1 MLPFESPTASP
12 TSWLTLIG
20 SELVEVPKELER
32 EVERLKESLRKGLLG
47 NYEELDSL
55 LEELLPRV
63 WKLRIQASP
72 LLAKI
77 NLAEALKKVE
87 LEFAL
92 IPQKIPALA
101 DATEK
106 LQFGLHLMTGLAEKL
121 LATHPEITRE
131 MSQPVFAG
139 EAPTWEEIKHGVL
152 VDSNSGNVAFNL
164 LEGSLRIE
172 LLLFA
177 LDLAADEQLS
187 LDAGI
192 CYELNYQ
199 SAVAV
204 KSYASAFGLDKK
216 EMPWHTPPYTA
227 LEELLLEGPVVSEA
241 EMKYVHEKRSH
252 LNTWK

>member
-1 MLPFESPTASP
+1 MLPFDSPTVSP
-12 TSWLTLIG
+12 SSWLTLIG
-20 SELVEVPKELER
+20 SELVEVPKDLER
-32 EVERLKESLRKGLLG
+32 EVVRLKETLRQGLLG

-63 WKLRIQASP
+63 WELRVQVLP

-92 IPQKIPALA
+92 IPQKIPALT

-106 LQFGLHLMTGLAEKL
+106 LLFGVHLMTGLAEKL
-121 LATHPEITRE
+121 LAAHPEITRK
-131 MSQPVFAG
+131 MSKPFFAG
-139 EAPTWEEIKHGVL
+139 EAPTWAEIKHEVL
-152 VDSNSGNVAFNL
+152 VDSNSGSIAFNL

-177 LDLAADEQLS
+177 LDLAADEHLS

-204 KSYASAFGLDKK
+204 KTYASAFGLDKK

-227 LEELLLEGPVVSEA
+227 LEELLLEGPVVSET
-241 EMKYVHEKRSH
+241 EMGYVHEKRSH
-252 LNTWK
+252 LNSWK